1 MKKGVVC
8 MKSFKASSIR
18 KKLIISFLAII
29 FFIFLIG
36 VSGIINNIRI
46 DSSYSNLLNTASN
59 RIIILNQTNEKFTD
73 AIRAF
78 EAMLVYK
85 MVLDR
90 DFDYNLQYG
99 FIFSDIDDVTKNL
112 EKYKLT
118 FDEDTQI
125 KNEIKKN
132 QLAMLDKI
140 NNELIH
146 FSTLTNE
153 LNDAVLS
160 GNTQS
165 ITEKTNNLTVSAGL
179 ISAQFDYL
187 YILDEQT
194 AESISKSNSTNV
206 MITTITTSLI
216 TLIILIL
223 AIIFALKIA
232 KSIAFPLKNLSA
244 DIERIA
250 KGDFNVEI
258 DIKREDEIGLVAK
271 SILLIKDT
279 VNSLIKNIDIISENF
294 SKGKK
299 AEIPSGNYDGAYKK
313 TAEGINNIVK
323 TINHDFIVVSDC
335 IKDYSGGKFDTI
347 CPDMPGERAEYKK
360 SLDMLRYNILT
371 VNSEINNITET
382 AAIGNFD
389 KKANTEL
396 FNGGWKRLAENIN
409 TLVKKISMPIED
421 VSIALQKL
429 ANGNLNISV
438 NNEYEGKFAEMT
450 ENINYT
456 AKTLH
461 MYIDEISNVLSKM
474 ANRDFDI
481 SIENDYLGDF
491 SRIKDALNLIILNFN
506 QLIKE
511 IYASSEQ
518 VSKEAKQIAE
528 TSVNLAN
535 GSGKQSEAIQ
545 RLMNSVNSISEQV
558 KSNSKNASEANS
570 FASDARKSVDE
581 SNDEITIMLKVME
594 EIYEASEN
602 ISQIIKAIDDI
613 AFQTNILALN
623 AAVEAARAG
632 EHGKGFAVV
641 ASEVRNLA
649 GKSQESAQ
657 ETEKLITTSNEKVQ
671 NGMVAARET
680 AEVLKKMSLKIKGI
694 SDIISK
700 VSKSSEQQDKSI
712 DIIVNDVSQI
722 SDVVKNNSS
731 VSEQSAAAAEELAS
745 QSEVFRDMISDFNFK
760 QV

>member
-1 MKKGVVC
+1 
-8 MKSFKASSIR
+8 MKSFRASSIR
-18 KKLIISFLAII
+18 KKLIISFLAVIC
-29 FFIFLIG
+29 FIFLIG
-36 VSGIINNIRI
+36 VSGVVNNIRI
-46 DSSYSNLLNTASN
+46 NSSYSNLLNTASN
-59 RIIILNQTNEKFTD
+59 RIIILNQTNERFTD
-73 AIRAF
+73 ARRAF
-78 EAMLVYK
+78 ESMLVYK
-85 MVLDR
+85 MVLKR

-99 FIFSDIDDVTKNL
+99 FIFNDIDEVAKNL

-118 FDEDTQI
+118 FDDDTQI
-125 KNEIKKN
+125 ENEVKEK

-140 NNELIH
+140 SGELTH
-146 FSTLTNE
+146 FSSLTNE
-153 LNDAVLS
+153 LNDAVLN
-160 GNTQS
+160 GNTEL
-165 ITEKTNNLTVSAGL
+165 IAEKTNNLTVSAGL

-187 YILDEQT
+187 HILDEQT
-194 AESISKSNSTNV
+194 SESISKSNSTNV
-206 MITTITTSLI
+206 AITTITTALI

-223 AIIFALKIA
+223 AVIFALKIA
-232 KSIAFPLKNLSA
+232 KSIALPLKNLA
-244 DIERIA
+244 GDIERIA

-258 DIKREDEIGLVAK
+258 DTKRADEIGLVAK

-279 VNSLIKNIDIISENF
+279 VNSLIKNIDIISEDF

-299 AEIPSGNYDGAYKK
+299 SEIPSDDYEGAYKK
-313 TAEGINNIVK
+313 TAEGINNIII
-323 TINHDFIVVSDC
+323 TINRDFIVVSDC

-371 VNSEINNITET
+371 VNSEINNIAET
-382 AAIGNFD
+382 AAVGNFD
-389 KKANTEL
+389 KKTNTDL
-396 FNGGWKRLAENIN
+396 FNGGWKKLAENIN
-409 TLVKKISMPIED
+409 ILVEKISMPIED

-429 ANGNLNISV
+429 ASGNLNISV
-438 NNEYEGKFAEMT
+438 NNEYEGKFAKMT

-456 AKTLH
+456 AKILH

-481 SIENDYLGDF
+481 SIENEYIGDF
-491 SRIKDALNLIILNFN
+491 SKIKDALNLIIANFN

-518 VSKEAKQIAE
+518 VSIGAKQIAE

-535 GSGKQSEAIQ
+535 GSGKQSDAVQ
-545 RLMNSVNSISEQV
+545 RLINSVNSISEQV
-558 KSNSKNASEANS
+558 KSNSKNAYKANT
-570 FASDARKSVDE
+570 FAADARKSVDE
-581 SNDEITIMLKVME
+581 SNDEIKIMLKAME
-594 EIYEASEN
+594 EMYEASEN
-602 ISQIIKAIDDI
+602 ISQIIKVIDDI

-641 ASEVRNLA
+641 ASEVRSLA
-649 GKSQESAQ
+649 GRSQESAQ

-671 NGMVAARET
+671 NGMTAAHET

-700 VSKSSEQQDKSI
+700 VSESSEHQDESI

-722 SDVVKNNSS
+722 SDVVKDNSS
-731 VSEQSAAAAEELAS
+731 VSEESAAAAQELAS
-745 QSEVFRDMISDFNFK
+745 QSEVFREMISNFKFK